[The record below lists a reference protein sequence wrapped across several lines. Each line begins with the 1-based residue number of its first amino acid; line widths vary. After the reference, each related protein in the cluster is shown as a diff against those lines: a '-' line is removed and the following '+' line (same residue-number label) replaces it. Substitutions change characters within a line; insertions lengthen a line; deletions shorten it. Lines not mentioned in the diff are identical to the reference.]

1 MSLNASAELILQ
13 WRSAVAPSRNVL
25 VIPSAAATAMPNADL
40 TGAKFP
46 RVAGIE
52 QSLSQ
57 QRNESGDRRD
67 AHG

>member
-1 MSLNASAELILQ
+1 MPLNEPAELILQ
-13 WRSAVAPSRNVL
+13 CRSAVAPSRNVL
-25 VIPSAAATAMPNADL
+25 VTSSAAATAMPNADL
-40 TGAKFP
+40 TGAKVT